1 MKKRIKIPNLA
12 TYLKEKGISGRSLT
26 LFGLLFLLTIMLAP
40 PIQHYFAQRAQISA
54 LEADVASNQMKLLE
68 VRAELEKWRDPVFI
82 KSEARAR
89 LHFVL
94 PGERQ
99 YIVIGIDDPATNGKE
114 GATPVSEQIPIGIP
128 WYSRLIASI
137 TNTGSPTP

>member
-1 MKKRIKIPNLA
+1 MNANLA
-12 TYLKEKGISGRSLT
+12 SYLEEKRFSGRLLT

-40 PIQHYFAQRAQISA
+40 PIQHYFAQRAQLSA
-54 LEADVASNQMKLLE
+54 LAADVASNQKKLLE
-68 VRAELEKWRDPVFI
+68 VRTELEKWRDPVFI

-99 YIVIGIDDPATNGKE
+99 YIVIGIDNPATTGKE
-114 GATPVSEQIPIGIP
+114 GATLVSEQISIGIP
-128 WYSRLIASI
+128 WYSRMIASI

>member
-1 MKKRIKIPNLA
+1 MNANLA
-12 TYLKEKGISGRSLT
+12 SYLEEKGFSSRLLT

-40 PIQHYFAQRAQISA
+40 PIQHYFAQRAQLSA
-54 LEADVASNQMKLLE
+54 LAADVASNQKKLLE
-68 VRAELEKWRDPVFI
+68 VRTELEKWRDPVFI

-99 YIVIGIDDPATNGKE
+99 YIVIGIDNPSTTGKA
-114 GATPVSEQIPIGIP
+114 GATPVSEQISIGIP
-128 WYSRLIASI
+128 WYSRMIVSI
-137 TNTGSPTP
+137 TNAGSPTP